1 MRTGFFLIVILLVLG
16 GCGTQAPIVEDLD
29 GEVISM
35 KLTSPAFEEGG
46 EIPSLYTCD
55 GEDINP
61 ELNWAEVPKGTK
73 SFALIVD
80 DPDASAGTWVHW
92 ILVDIPA
99 SVRSIQQDRIVGKEI
114 RNSFGRESFGG
125 PCPPSG
131 VHRYYFKLYAL
142 DVETLKGVNPK
153 NVNSMIEEHKIGEAV
168 LMGKYKRS

>member
-16 GCGTQAPIVEDLD
+16 GCGTQAHIVEDLD

-114 RNSFGRESFGG
+114 RNSFG
-125 PCPPSG
+125 
-131 VHRYYFKLYAL
+131 
-142 DVETLKGVNPK
+142 
-153 NVNSMIEEHKIGEAV
+153 
-168 LMGKYKRS
+168 